1 VSGSPR
7 LRVLVGG
14 VAVLSLVLLFGS
26 RWAGRFVSADRSADR
41 RGSGG
46 AATQAGIAPVL
57 SFYKTLGAS
66 AAGGK
71 RTTPPAGDTTLAPS
85 PGDAVRAPG
94 AYVVQVLV
102 TRDEGQAHRLRD
114 RLAAKGLP
122 ASVAGGDAEAAPIF
136 RVRVGRWRDRGP
148 AEAVATR
155 LREQEHLD
163 TWVLQEAAP

>member
-7 LRVLVGG
+7 LRVLLGG
-14 VAVLSLVLLFGS
+14 VAALSLALLFGS
-26 RWAGRFVSADRSADR
+26 RWAGRFASADRTADR
-41 RGSGG
+41 RASSG
-46 AATQAGIAPVL
+46 AAAQAGVAPF
-57 SFYKTLGAS
+57 SFYKTLGPS

-71 RTTPPAGDTTLAPS
+71 RTTPPAGDTTLSPS
-85 PGDAVRAPG
+85 PGDAVHAPG
-94 AYVVQVLV
+94 AFVVQALV
-102 TRDEGQAHRLRD
+102 TRDEAQAHRLRD

-122 ASVAGGDAEAAPIF
+122 AAVVGGEADAAPIF

>member
-1 VSGSPR
+1 MNGSPR

-14 VAVLSLVLLFGS
+14 VAALSLALLFGS
-26 RWAGRFVSADRSADR
+26 RWAGRYASADRAAGRRTSAGD
-41 RGSGG
+41 
-46 AATQAGIAPVL
+46 ATRAGVAPGF
-57 SFYKTLGAS
+57 SFYKTLGAP

-71 RTTPPAGDTTLAPS
+71 HSTPSGADTTLVPS
-85 PGDAVRAPG
+85 PGDGVRTPG

-122 ASVAGGDAEAAPIF
+122 AAVVGGEADAAPIF

-148 AEAVATR
+148 AETVATR

-163 TWVLQEAAP
+163 SWVLQEAAP